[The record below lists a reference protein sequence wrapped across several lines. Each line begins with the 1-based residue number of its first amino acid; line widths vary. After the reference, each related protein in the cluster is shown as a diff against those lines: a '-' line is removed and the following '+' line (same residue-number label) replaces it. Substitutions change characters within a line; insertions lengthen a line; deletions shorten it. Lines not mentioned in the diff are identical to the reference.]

1 MIPRDPHNKT
11 RPHKY
16 YRGLPVAT
24 QKKRQKELTRRA
36 TMHWKNPRAY
46 RPFSTDKGVLGRT
59 SSYTQKWRTRFPN
72 ARSLKQKA
80 MATGVPLSA
89 LKESYDRGMAAW
101 RTGHRPGATQQQWGY
116 ARVHS
121 LLLCGKTARTTD
133 SDIVRRASRRSKPA
147 RRWFQSVCEKKS
159 TK

>member
-1 MIPRDPHNKT
+1 MIPRDPHNRK

-16 YRGLPVAT
+16 YRGLSAST

-36 TMHWKNPRAY
+36 RMHWKNPRAY
-46 RPFSTDKGVLGRT
+46 RPFSTDKGVPTRT
-59 SSYTQKWRTRFPN
+59 SSYTQKWQARFPR

-80 MATGVPLSA
+80 AATGVPETYLT
-89 LKESYDRGMAAW
+89 ESYDRGLAAW

-121 LLLCGKTARTTD
+121 LLLCGKTARTAD
-133 SDIVRRASRRSKPA
+133 ADIVQRATRRSKSA
-147 RRWFQSVCEKKS
+147 KKWFGSVCHKA
-159 TK
+159 TR